1 MRTSICRSIK
11 IDIGVKIGIS
21 ISKIVLNNMNMM
33 SCDRNSICV
42 GIALEFRIKNSIS
55 KIINMSINFSITGT
69 MSGTVRRSI
78 CIYIN
83 LNNSIIIEGKIFRL
97 ALTLIQI

>member
-1 MRTSICRSIK
+1 
-11 IDIGVKIGIS
+11 
-21 ISKIVLNNMNMM
+21 MNMM
-33 SCDRNSICV
+33 FCDRNSICV

-55 KIINMSINFSITGT
+55 ETINMSINFSITGT

-78 CIYIN
+78 SIYII

-97 ALTLIQI
+97 ALTL